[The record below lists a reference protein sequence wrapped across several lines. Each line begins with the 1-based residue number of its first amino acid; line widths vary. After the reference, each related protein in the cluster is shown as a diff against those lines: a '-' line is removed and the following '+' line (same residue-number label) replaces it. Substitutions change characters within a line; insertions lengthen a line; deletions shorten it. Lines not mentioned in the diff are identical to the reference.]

1 MGIAEILT
9 GDFAGKGCPIHPA
22 LVHIPVTLIPL
33 AAFMKAAAAGGI
45 LPSAPGSWP
54 WHAAHF
60 IGGLAV
66 LALIPTA
73 ITGMAEYTRLPK
85 DNKKVMRKAKMH
97 AGLNYLVAA
106 ITFYCVWKT
115 SGRTSKLPT
124 QFEIILGLISAGIL
138 MVSGHLG
145 GEMVFEHGVGVG
157 RQSKS
162 HSPAWLAS

>member
-1 MGIAEILT
+1 MTMGIAKILT
-9 GDFAGKGCPIHPA
+9 GDFARNKCPVHPA
-22 LVHIPVTLIPL
+22 LVHIPITLIPL

-85 DNKKVMRKAKMH
+85 DNAKVMRKAKLH
-97 AGLNYLVAA
+97 AALNYLVAA
-106 ITFYCVWKT
+106 ITVYCVWKT
-115 SGRTSKLPT
+115 SGRASKLPT
-124 QFEIILGLISAGIL
+124 QFEIILGLVSAGIL

-145 GEMVFEHGVGVG
+145 GEMVFQHGVGVG
-157 RQSKS
+157 RRGKRQ
-162 HSPAWLAS
+162 AA